1 MATVYRFGDFELRP
15 AERQLLGP
23 DARPLALGGRA
34 FDVLVALVERA
45 GELVAKDELLERVWP
60 DVVVEENNLQV
71 QVSALRKAL
80 GAGAITTIAGRGYR
94 FTLPLAAPGAAPPVR
109 LERRHNLPQPLT
121 SFVGHDDDLDEY
133 ATLFGATRLLT
144 LTGIGGCGKTRL
156 ALELANRLLPGHAD
170 GVWYVDLAPLQ
181 DPDRV
186 ALTVAAAL
194 GIREEGG
201 RSMTETLAAVLAGR
215 RLLLVLDN
223 CEHLMAS
230 AASLVRELLSALPDL
245 HVLAASREGLGVP
258 GERAVTVRSLSFP
271 PAGPAELATI
281 GASESVRL
289 FVERARLSVPR
300 FALDVDN
307 ADAVAEICRRLDG
320 IPLAIELAAAR
331 VRMLSVDEIR
341 ARLDDR
347 FRLLTGGSRAA
358 VGRQQTLLATIRW
371 SYEHLAP
378 AEQALLRRLS
388 VFAGGWTLDG
398 AVAVAGDGADEY
410 EVLDR
415 LARLVD
421 QSLVS
426 TRHVA
431 GEATR
436 YAMLETVRQY
446 AQERLEDAGEGATMR
461 DRHLAYV
468 VAFAE
473 RAAPELMR
481 NDQLAWL
488 ARLDHERENLLAA
501 HAWCDH
507 ATDGAALGL
516 RLVYALLIYFRN
528 RGLLA
533 LQLRVTVEALSRPGA
548 DAPTVARGRALLAA
562 GEPAYFLGRYDDAR
576 RYVEAGLAIGRHSGD
591 LLTIA
596 TSLRLQGYVSLAQG
610 DPAKALACAEA
621 SAEASRRLGDDAQLA
636 SSLNA
641 LAELHRAAGRL
652 VEAKAYYEEG
662 IALGRRADDSGVCGV
677 GPVNLAVTNV
687 MLGDL
692 AAARR
697 WLGQGMGMA
706 DAYGSRRT
714 MIVLLDAATGL
725 AAACGSMDLA
735 ARLHGAAEAGSAEIG
750 FRREPAD
757 QAFLT
762 PWIERAR
769 TALGRDAFDA
779 AAAAGRG
786 APFEEVFDE
795 ARRYVE
801 SGEAATLQIVSAAL
815 KD

>member
-1 MATVYRFGDFELRP
+1 
-15 AERQLLGP
+15 
-23 DARPLALGGRA
+23 
-34 FDVLVALVERA
+34 
-45 GELVAKDELLERVWP
+45 
-60 DVVVEENNLQV
+60 
-71 QVSALRKAL
+71 
-80 GAGAITTIAGRGYR
+80 
-94 FTLPLAAPGAAPPVR
+94 
-109 LERRHNLPQPLT
+109 
-121 SFVGHDDDLDEY
+121 
-133 ATLFGATRLLT
+133 
-144 LTGIGGCGKTRL
+144 
-156 ALELANRLLPGHAD
+156 
-170 GVWYVDLAPLQ
+170 VWYVDLAPLQ

-186 ALTVAAAL
+186 ALTVATTL
-194 GIREEGG
+194 GIREDGG
-201 RSMTETLAAVLAGR
+201 QSTPDTIAAALGGK
-215 RLLLVLDN
+215 RLLIVLDN
-223 CEHLMAS
+223 CEHLMAA
-230 AASLVRELLSALPDL
+230 AASLVRDLVSALPDL

-271 PAGPAELATI
+271 PAGPTDPATLES
-281 GASESVRL
+281 SEAVRL

-358 VGRQQTLLATIRW
+358 IGRQQTLLATIRW

-388 VFAGGWTLDG
+388 VFAGGWTLEG

-410 EVLDR
+410 VVLDR

-431 GEATR
+431 GDATR

-446 AQERLEDAGEGATMR
+446 AQERLEDAGEGAAMR

-473 RAAPELMR
+473 RAAPELVR
-481 NDQLAWL
+481 NDQFAWF

-516 RLVYALLIYFRN
+516 RLVFALLVYFRN

-533 LQLRVTVEALSRPGA
+533 LQLRMGVEALSRPGA
-548 DAPTVARGRALLAA
+548 DAPTVARGHALLAA
-562 GEPAYFLGRYDDAR
+562 GEPAYFLGRYDEAR
-576 RYVEAGLAIGRHSGD
+576 RYVEASLAIGRELDD
-591 LLTIA
+591 LETIA
-596 TSLRLQGYVSLAQG
+596 SALRLQNYVALAQG
-610 DPAKALACAEA
+610 DPVKALASIEA
-621 SAEASRRLGDDAQLA
+621 SADAARRLGDDAQLA
-636 SSLNA
+636 SSLNG
-641 LAELHRAAGRL
+641 LAELHRSEGRL
-652 VEAKAYYEEG
+652 AEAKTYYEEG
-662 IALGRRADDSGVCGV
+662 VALHRRNDDGGGCGV
-677 GPVNLAVTNV
+677 GAVNLAVTNV

-692 AAARR
+692 DAARR
-697 WLGQGMGMA
+697 WLAEGMA
-706 DAYGSRRT
+706 LVNATDWRRT
-714 MIVLLDAATGL
+714 SIVLTDAATGF
-725 AAACGSMDLA
+725 AAACGRFDLA
-735 ARLHGAAEAGSAEIG
+735 AWLHGAAEAAAAEIG
-750 FRREPAD
+750 FRREPVD
-757 QAFLT
+757 QAFVS
-762 PWIERAR
+762 PWVERAR
-769 TALGRDAFDA
+769 DALGGQAFDA
-779 AAAAGRG
+779 ALAAGR
-786 APFEEVFDE
+786 AMPFDEAFDE

-801 SGEAATLQIVSAAL
+801 TGEAATLQIVSAAL

>member
-1 MATVYRFGDFELRP
+1 
-15 AERQLLGP
+15 
-23 DARPLALGGRA
+23 
-34 FDVLVALVERA
+34 
-45 GELVAKDELLERVWP
+45 
-60 DVVVEENNLQV
+60 
-71 QVSALRKAL
+71 
-80 GAGAITTIAGRGYR
+80 
-94 FTLPLAAPGAAPPVR
+94 VR

-156 ALELANRLLPGHAD
+156 ALELANRLLPGQAD

-281 GASESVRL
+281 EASESVRL

-307 ADAVAEICRRLDG
+307 ADAGRRDLPPAGRHPARDRARG
-320 IPLAIELAAAR
+320 RARADALGRRDPRAAR
-331 VRMLSVDEIR
+331 RPLPASHR
-341 ARLDDR
+341 RKPR
-347 FRLLTGGSRAA
+347 RGR
-358 VGRQQTLLATIRW
+358 RQQTLLATIRW

-533 LQLRVTVEALSRPGA
+533 LQLRVTVEASRGP
-548 DAPTVARGRALLAA
+548 APTRRPSRAGVRCSPRASRRIPRALRRRA
-562 GEPAYFLGRYDDAR
+562 
-576 RYVEAGLAIGRHSGD
+576 RYVEAGLAIGRQSGD

-610 DPAKALACAEA
+610 DPAKALA
-621 SAEASRRLGDDAQLA
+621 SAERLP
-636 SSLNA
+636 
-641 LAELHRAAGRL
+641 R
-652 VEAKAYYEEG
+652 
-662 IALGRRADDSGVCGV
+662 RRADWATTPS
-677 GPVNLAVTNV
+677 
-687 MLGDL
+687 
-692 AAARR
+692 
-697 WLGQGMGMA
+697 
-706 DAYGSRRT
+706 SRRRST
-714 MIVLLDAATGL
+714 RSPSSTAP
-725 AAACGSMDLA
+725 
-735 ARLHGAAEAGSAEIG
+735 RAGSS
-750 FRREPAD
+750 RR
-757 QAFLT
+757 
-762 PWIERAR
+762 RR
-769 TALGRDAFDA
+769 TTRKASR
-779 AAAAGRG
+779 
-786 APFEEVFDE
+786 
-795 ARRYVE
+795 
-801 SGEAATLQIVSAAL
+801 
-815 KD
+815 

>member
-1 MATVYRFGDFELRP
+1 
-15 AERQLLGP
+15 
-23 DARPLALGGRA
+23 
-34 FDVLVALVERA
+34 VLVALVERA
-45 GELVAKDELLERVWP
+45 GELVAKDELIERVWP

-156 ALELANRLLPGHAD
+156 ALELANRLLPGYAD

-201 RSMTETLAAVLAGR
+201 RSMTETLAMVLAGR

-245 HVLAASREGLGVP
+245 HVLTASREGLGVP

-281 GASESVRL
+281 EASESVRL

-398 AVAVAGDGADEY
+398 ALAVAADGADEY

-431 GEATR
+431 GDATR

-446 AQERLEDAGEGATMR
+446 AQERLEDAGEGAAMR

-473 RAAPELMR
+473 RAAPELVR

-548 DAPTVARGRALLAA
+548 DAPTVARGRRCS
-562 GEPAYFLGRYDDAR
+562 PR
-576 RYVEAGLAIGRHSGD
+576 
-591 LLTIA
+591 
-596 TSLRLQGYVSLAQG
+596 
-610 DPAKALACAEA
+610 
-621 SAEASRRLGDDAQLA
+621 ASRRT
-636 SSLNA
+636 SSGVTTT
-641 LAELHRAAGRL
+641 RAATS
-652 VEAKAYYEEG
+652 
-662 IALGRRADDSGVCGV
+662 RRA
-677 GPVNLAVTNV
+677 
-687 MLGDL
+687 
-692 AAARR
+692 
-697 WLGQGMGMA
+697 
-706 DAYGSRRT
+706 SRS
-714 MIVLLDAATGL
+714 AGNPAT
-725 AAACGSMDLA
+725 
-735 ARLHGAAEAGSAEIG
+735 
-750 FRREPAD
+750 F
-757 QAFLT
+757 
-762 PWIERAR
+762 
-769 TALGRDAFDA
+769 
-779 AAAAGRG
+779 
-786 APFEEVFDE
+786 
-795 ARRYVE
+795 
-801 SGEAATLQIVSAAL
+801 
-815 KD
+815 